1 MAISDVQE
9 IHSNEF
15 RVLDQKGSFLS
26 QRSIRYDEKLVGVG
40 TDFYV
45 TTMQDEIY
53 TFDENSN
60 RITNF
65 SLGGFEVKNV
75 VGNTIN
81 LIRGTALRTYDK
93 NLNFLNE
100 RTIY

>member
-9 IHSNEF
+9 IYSNEYKI
-15 RVLDQKGSFLS
+15 LDQSGHTIS
-26 QRSIRYDEKLVGVG
+26 QRSIRMDEKLVGIG

-45 TTMQDEIY
+45 TIMRDEIY
-53 TFDENSN
+53 TFDEKSD

-65 SLGGFEVKNV
+65 SLGGFEVKNI

-81 LIRGTALRTYDK
+81 LVRGTSLRSYDK
-93 NLNFLNE
+93 HLKLISE
-100 RTIY
+100 RTIF

>member
-9 IHSNEF
+9 IPSNEY
-15 RVLDQKGSFLS
+15 RVLDQSGHFIS
-26 QRSIRYDEKLVGVG
+26 QRSIRMDEKLVGIG

-53 TFDENSN
+53 TFDEKSH

-81 LIRGTALRTYDK
+81 LVRGTSLRSYDK
-93 NLNFLNE
+93 YLDLKSE
-100 RTIY
+100 RSI

>member
-1 MAISDVQE
+1 MAIADVQE
-9 IHSNEF
+9 IYSSEY
-15 RVLDQKGSFLS
+15 RVLDQRGSVLS
-26 QRSIRYDEKLVGVG
+26 QRSIRYHEKLVGVG
-40 TDFYV
+40 IDFYV
-45 TTMQDEIY
+45 TTMQNEIY